1 MPQRSCS
8 LLILILALPWCSG
21 CGQKNDRQQTPT
33 GSVQTQSPAPPSTPP
48 VAPPQAAVPTVADG
62 DTLVV
67 QLTGDD
73 SMHFN
78 GVRFTVTSG
87 QPVRI
92 ELKNIGQNPPAV
104 MAHNVV
110 VLKSGSDPEAFSF
123 AAGQEKAEGYLPTA
137 LKQEVLAFTAFA
149 GPDDTV
155 QATFTAPAP
164 GEYPFLCTF
173 PGHFAAG
180 MHGVMVVEP
189 AK

>member
-1 MPQRSCS
+1 MQP
-8 LLILILALPWCSG
+8 LPAS
-21 CGQKNDRQQTPT
+21 
-33 GSVQTQSPAPPSTPP
+33 SVSTASPPPAPT
-48 VAPPQAAVPTVADG
+48 QAAVPTVADG
-62 DTLVV
+62 NTLIV

-73 SMHFN
+73 NMHFN

-110 VLKSGSDPEAFSF
+110 VLKSGSDPESFSF
-123 AAGQEKAEGYLPTA
+123 AAAQAKGQAYLPPA
-137 LKQEVLAFTAFA
+137 LMSEVLAFTAFA
-149 GPDDTV
+149 SPEETV

-180 MHGVMVVEP
+180 MHGVMIVKP